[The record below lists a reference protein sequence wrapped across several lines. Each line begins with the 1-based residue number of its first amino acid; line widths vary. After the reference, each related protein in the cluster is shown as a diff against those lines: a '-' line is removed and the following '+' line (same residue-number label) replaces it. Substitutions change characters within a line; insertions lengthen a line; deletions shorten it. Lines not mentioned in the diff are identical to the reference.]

1 MLIFQISFRIKLLSF
16 DGCIK
21 VDSKLKAIDVM
32 HLGWNIGKA
41 LGKRRS
47 YTAKFIKKV
56 FADTMKENEIN
67 TIIKKMSHSETE
79 CLIKLNPDI
88 IQ

>member
-1 MLIFQISFRIKLLSF
+1 MNGYNIALLRLILCLNMLPESERVCPGI
-16 DGCIK
+16 C
-21 VDSKLKAIDVM
+21 M

-47 YTAKFIKKV
+47 YTAEFIKKV

-79 CLIKLNPDI
+79 CLIKLNPHI

>member
-1 MLIFQISFRIKLLSF
+1 M
-16 DGCIK
+16 
-21 VDSKLKAIDVM
+21 KAIDVM

-47 YTAKFIKKV
+47 YTAEFIKKV

-67 TIIKKMSHSETE
+67 TIIKKTE
-79 CLIKLNPDI
+79 CLIKLNPHI

>member
-1 MLIFQISFRIKLLSF
+1 MCKEKKSLNHF
-16 DGCIK
+16 
-21 VDSKLKAIDVM
+21 DVM

-41 LGKRRS
+41 LGKQRS
-47 YTAKFIKKV
+47 YTAEFIKKV
-56 FADTMKENEIN
+56 FADTMKENEVN

-79 CLIKLNPDI
+79 CIIKLNPHI

>member
-1 MLIFQISFRIKLLSF
+1 
-16 DGCIK
+16 
-21 VDSKLKAIDVM
+21 M
-32 HLGWNIGKA
+32 HIGKA

-47 YTAKFIKKV
+47 YTAEFIKKV

-79 CLIKLNPDI
+79 CLIKLNPHI